1 MATKKEETIS
11 LIDTFQ
17 EFKELKNIDRMT
29 LVSVLEESFRSV
41 ISKMFGTDENYSVI
55 VNPDKGDCEIQR
67 SRIVVEDKD
76 LEDSNTQISLTEARQ
91 IDEDFEVRRI
101 ATWSP
106 W

>member
-1 MATKKEETIS
+1 MAKKSELIS

-67 SRIVVEDKD
+67 ARVVVEDNK
-76 LEDSNTQISLTEARQ
+76 LEDTNIQITLSEAKK
-91 IDEDFEVRRI
+91 IDPDFEIGEIGRAHV
-101 ATWSP
+101 
-106 W
+106 